1 MRLRLGERTDETTS
15 EQYRND
21 TDVYRVGYRVVGRT
35 LPTAAEAD
43 TLTVMAT
50 SQLTFEILDS
60 EELARRLGV
69 TQSWVENSSQRWY
82 TSDPIPTLKLGRTVR
97 YRWGSPEMEAWLER
111 RAGKR
116 EAGSKLKGRK

>member
-1 MRLRLGERTDETTS
+1 
-15 EQYRND
+15 
-21 TDVYRVGYRVVGRT
+21 
-35 LPTAAEAD
+35 
-43 TLTVMAT
+43 MAT